1 LTPGGGEKD
10 TKNSKPKKGAT
21 NKKLHKRNLGP
32 VRPSVGPSSR
42 RRRRSPARHVK
53 LQTKRKNT
61 TIHAKHKPKAP
72 SQWSPRPNPR
82 VSDEDSGDCKRQKDA
97 TTKSS
102 KNKGLKREK
111 KRTTTTRKK
120 REEVRKGVERDG
132 NWWRAGGP
140 AAVHEHKHQL
150 RSKLGFTGKT
160 SSSMNPRSAGQ

>member
-1 LTPGGGEKD
+1 MEGGFVDARRRGEGYQKLK
-10 TKNSKPKKGAT
+10 TGKRR
-21 NKKLHKRNLGP
+21 NKQKLHERNLGP
-32 VRPSVGPSSR
+32 VRPSVGTSS
-42 RRRRSPARHVK
+42 RRSPARHVK

-72 SQWSPRPNPR
+72 SQWSPRSNPR
-82 VSDEDSGDCKRQKDA
+82 VADEDSGDCKRQKDA

-111 KRTTTTRKK
+111 KRTTTTRKR
-120 REEVRKGVERDG
+120 REEGRKGVERDG

-150 RSKLGFTGKT
+150 RSKLGFTGK
-160 SSSMNPRSAGQ
+160 PVRQ